1 VGGGQGGRAS
11 CAGARGRGKCSQVQ
25 NGKREQVQAGVQ
37 PTAASVRAQHS
48 TTPPPANQPITPAPP
63 ATLLNTMLPVSLVLT
78 TPPQQPPKAVFWR
91 SLRNHVPRFRP
102 APFALGSP
110 SLPTLRSPLPLASSP
125 PALDSSPPCRP
136 VLGPLPALLPLPSIP
151 FCAPFDAPSCPRFLT
166 SSFPVHLP
174 AALHALYAR
183 LCLRLCLR
191 LRLRLPVRLPELP
204 PAAASQLQRP
214 LPAVFCLECL
224 SSMAKNGLARPA

>member
-1 VGGGQGGRAS
+1 VGGGRGARAS

-63 ATLLNTMLPVSLVLT
+63 ATLLSTMSPVSLVLT

-151 FCAPFDAPSCPRFLT
+151 FCAPFDAPSRRRFLI
-166 SSFPVHLP
+166 SSFFVHLP
-174 AALHALYAR
+174 AALHALHA
-183 LCLRLCLR
+183 R
-191 LRLRLPVRLPELP
+191 LRLRLPVRLPEHP